1 MLAARDLALY
11 YGQVL
16 LPQRQ
21 RILALTLQHY
31 NAMFKGAYDLLL
43 AKQTEVDTEKAYL
56 DAWRGYWIARARLER
71 ALGGSLPAEPETA
84 AAADQ
89 EGR

>member
-11 YGQVL
+11 YRRVL

-43 AKQTEVDTEKAYL
+43 AKQAEVETEKAHL
-56 DAWRGYWIARARLER
+56 EAWRGYWIARARLER
-71 ALGGSLPAEPETA
+71 ALGGALPPE
-84 AAADQ
+84 ADQVAVGTQ